1 MHLALAQVLKTQDH
15 CVNLILTNNQTITR
29 QIIDIINF
37 DSHHPTRHKFVSLDL
52 PPFNEINDLLELES
66 QVSILPNE
74 ISLEVKNQVIPH
86 LSSIM
91 LEIKFKASYKGLTRH
106 DKNLQGP
113 QPTFTSILKLAN
125 EKPNI
130 YQMH

>member
-37 DSHHPTRHKFVSLDL
+37 DSHHPTRHKFGSLDL
-52 PPFNEINDLLELES
+52 PLINEINDLLEPES
-66 QVSILPNE
+66 EFSILRNE

-91 LEIKFKASYKGLTRH
+91 LEIKFRASYKGLTRH
-106 DKNLQGP
+106 YKITFKALSQPP
-113 QPTFTSILKLAN
+113 QA
-125 EKPNI
+125 
-130 YQMH
+130 Y